1 MKNSPM
7 DQPSIHP
14 VPITG
19 PADSQEQ
26 PVSTSFT
33 DTASFQPNNEV
44 ETRKRFPWVN
54 LLLFVLTVFTTLL
67 AGTLQQGLN
76 VFQHPADLVRGIP
89 FSFTLMAILLTHE
102 MGHYLTSRY
111 HGVGA
116 TLPYFIPAPSII
128 GTFGAFIRMTSPIYN
143 KRALLDIGAS
153 GPIAGFVVAV
163 VAVAVGLRF
172 STVVETTTMEG
183 MKLGTPLI
191 FSFISNIVIGPIP
204 DHYDVLLHP
213 IAFAGWIGMFV
224 TALNLI
230 PIGQLDGGHVV
241 YAVFGRRHRTISL
254 IMIPTLILLGMFGW
268 PGWYIWAV
276 LPLIFGI
283 NHPPVMD
290 SDSPLDR
297 NRQIIGWISLALFAL
312 TFTPTP
318 FME

>member
-1 MKNSPM
+1 M
-7 DQPSIHP
+7 
-14 VPITG
+14 
-19 PADSQEQ
+19 EQ
-26 PVSTSFT
+26 PPAHPIPIAVPAGRREEPVSPPLTEP
-33 DTASFQPNNEV
+33 ASFESSDEV
-44 ETRKRFPWVN
+44 EVRKRFPWVN
-54 LLLFVLTVFTTLL
+54 LLLFITTVFTTLL
-67 AGTLQQGLN
+67 AGALQQGLN
-76 VFQHPADLVRGIP
+76 VLQHPAELVRGIP

-128 GTFGAFIRMTSPIYN
+128 GTFGAFIRMTSPIMN

-163 VAVAVGLRF
+163 VAVAIGLHY

-183 MKLGTPLI
+183 MKLGSPMI
-191 FSFISNIVIGPIP
+191 FSLISKMVIGSIP

-230 PIGQLDGGHVV
+230 PIGQLDGGHII
-241 YAVFGRRHRTISL
+241 YAVFGKYHRAISL
-254 IMIPTLILLGMFGW
+254 SMIPILILFGTV
-268 PGWYIWAV
+268 GWTGWFLWAV

-290 SDSPLDR
+290 SDSLLDR
-297 NRQIIGWISLALFAL
+297 NRRIIGWLSLAIFVL

-318 FME
+318 FMG

>member
-1 MKNSPM
+1 MER
-7 DQPSIHP
+7 PSTHRIP
-14 VPITG
+14 T
-19 PADSQEQ
+19 EE
-26 PVSTSFT
+26 PVSPTAT
-33 DTASFQPNNEV
+33 DAESMPAMEEV
-44 ETRKRFPWVN
+44 ETQKRFPWVN
-54 LLLFVLTVFTTLL
+54 LLLFITTVFTTLL
-67 AGTLQQGLN
+67 AGALQQGIN
-76 VFQHPADLVRGIP
+76 VFEHPAELVRGIP

-111 HGVGA
+111 HGVSA

-128 GTFGAFIRMTSPIYN
+128 GTFGAFIRMTSPIFN

-153 GPIAGFVVAV
+153 GPIAGFVVAI
-163 VAVAVGLRF
+163 VAVAIGLHY
-172 STVVETTTMEG
+172 STAVETTTMEG
-183 MKLGTPLI
+183 MKLGEPLI
-191 FSFISNIVIGPIP
+191 FSWISKIMIGPVP

-241 YAVFGRRHRTISL
+241 YAVFGRRHRTVSL
-254 IMIPTLILLGMFGW
+254 VMIPVLILLGMVGW
-268 PGWYIWAV
+268 PGWFLWAI

-297 NRQIIGWISLALFAL
+297 NRRIIGWISLAIFVL

-318 FME
+318 FMV